1 MVVMPSRKP
10 DMRIMLS
17 GEQGF
22 IYKNLLFHL
31 QEAPDIEL
39 IPEGDHQEPAP
50 EYVVYV
56 YNDLDRLDKQG
67 CGLAQDIK
75 DNAIVDCLARGA
87 KLILL
92 KNDSSAVP
100 GAPSKNPVV
109 CQLPQLFG
117 KWSQPGTDNPVG
129 EACKLVINGRED
141 TYARNRIY
149 ELLYIDDLAAALI
162 ASFGMDEPAEGLP
175 GVTYRLTAD
184 DLIEMLVGFR
194 ESRNSLV
201 IPPVGNG
208 INRALYATY
217 ISYLDKSSFSYPLIN
232 HADQRGNFIEI
243 LKTESHGQISCLT
256 AGPGVTRGQHY
267 HHSKSEK
274 FLVVKGKARF
284 CFRNLLTGEY
294 HEVTVTASKPEIVE
308 TIPGWVHNITN
319 ISDEEMIVILW
330 ANELFNPDCPDTN
343 PGKI

>member
-1 MVVMPSRKP
+1 MAVMPSRKP

-22 IYKNLLFHL
+22 IYQNLRFHL

-39 IPEGDHQEPAP
+39 IPEGGDQEPAP
-50 EYVVYV
+50 DYVVYV

-67 CGLAQDIK
+67 CEIAQDK
-75 DNAIVDCLARGA
+75 KENAISDCLAKGA
-87 KLILL
+87 KLIVL
-92 KNDSSAVP
+92 KNDSSKHS
-100 GAPSKNPVV
+100 GTPSKNLVV

-117 KWSQPGTDNPVG
+117 KWSRPGTDNPVG
-129 EACKLVINGRED
+129 EACKLVIDGRED
-141 TYARNRIY
+141 AYTQSKTL

-162 ASFGMDEPAEGLP
+162 AGFGMDDPAEVLP
-175 GVTYRLTAD
+175 GVTYQLTAD
-184 DLIEMLVGFR
+184 ALVEMLVRFR
-194 ESRNSLV
+194 ESRGSLV
-201 IPPVGNG
+201 MPSVGTG
-208 INRALYATY
+208 IARALYATY
-217 ISYLDKSSFSYPLIN
+217 ISYLDKAKFSYPLVN
-232 HADQRGNFIEI
+232 HADERGNFIEI

-256 AGPGVTRGQHY
+256 GGPGVTRGQHY

-284 CFRNLLTGEY
+284 CFRNLLTAEY

-330 ANELFNPDCPDTN
+330 ANEMFNPDCPDTN